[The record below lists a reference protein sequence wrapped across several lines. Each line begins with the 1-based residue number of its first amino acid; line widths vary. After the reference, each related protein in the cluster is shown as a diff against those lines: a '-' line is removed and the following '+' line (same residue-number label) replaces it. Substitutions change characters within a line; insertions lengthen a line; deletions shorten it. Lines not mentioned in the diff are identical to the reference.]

1 MPKYLNVVAHAR
13 IQRGGQGVQTR
24 RRNDETPF
32 KWRFAG
38 GPMKARFKCY
48 LDSLFPHKKNKNV
61 RVWQNFLD
69 PRMLAYIDD
78 AHVGLRIVHED

>member
-1 MPKYLNVVAHAR
+1 
-13 IQRGGQGVQTR
+13 
-24 RRNDETPF
+24 
-32 KWRFAG
+32 
-38 GPMKARFKCY
+38 MKARFKCY
-48 LDSLFPHKKNKNV
+48 LDSLFPHKKKKTKKKKNV